1 MRKYS
6 SNLAFV
12 DLLFNLLVGFTSLF
26 IIAFLM
32 INPVAKEGV
41 VTPPV
46 KMFVEI
52 KWDKHSYKDIDLFV
66 RGPDGVTVSFRRRDG
81 RYMTLQRD
89 DLGASNDTYVING
102 ETVVVARNY
111 EIINFTDLPPGE
123 YVIAVFYYS
132 SAGDPL
138 DIEVSVRSIVPFR
151 AVYDGVVTGL
161 TPRNE
166 RTVLSFVVGDDG
178 KIVDMNTKVDIPI
191 AGVRARTIAP

>member
-32 INPVAKEGV
+32 INPVARDGE

-52 KWDKHSYKDIDLFV
+52 EWDKDAHTDIDLFV
-66 RGPDGVTVSFRRRDG
+66 RGPDGVTVFYGNRDG
-81 RYMTLQRD
+81 AYMTLQRD
-89 DLGASNDTYVING
+89 DLGASNDTYLING
-102 ETVVVARNY
+102 ETVVIKRNY
-111 EIINFTDLPPGE
+111 EIVNFTDLPPGE
-123 YVIAVFYYS
+123 YVIAVFYF
-132 SAGDPL
+132 SAQGGPL
-138 DIEVSVRSIVPFR
+138 DIKARVRSISPFKP
-151 AVYDGVVTGL
+151 VYDGEAIGL

-166 RTVLSFVVGDDG
+166 RTILSFVVNSEG
-178 KIVDMNTKVDIPI
+178 KITDLNTEVDIPI
-191 AGVRARTIAP
+191 TRHKKRN